1 MVEPIVML
9 KGYDFQCI
17 RCGCCCYQRE
27 GVYMTTEEKELLG
40 DHPSIAPLEKPVSG
54 LYTYRILPSE
64 GDRCPFLADNHCT
77 IYEKRPEL
85 CRRFPL
91 TMRYIPDIGYLYSA
105 IICCGASHQNPSPY
119 TVKEYSTQL
128 NEKFRSSF
136 EKMETLNCQKASAL
150 SKSVKVNPHIQ
161 DMETVITIW
170 DYLGDLAYTDV
181 IQKEN
186 LQWMSWIIMKA
197 WYQYYLDLLQHEK
210 YMGEKK
216 FTDDMP
222 RVDKLLHSY
231 MKIQLNYLEET
242 KETAVYASSESGE
255 NSRTTLYLCRKNPEP
270 LEMSLSDK
278 ERSYAKFTPD
288 ALSLSRD
295 YYSFLAK
302 RTIRAYPFSS
312 SVIPISFVPE
322 ILHRAVTEITGA
334 AVLLSNY
341 RGHKVI
347 TAEDLF
353 DVIKLKDNHSNI
365 GFYKKQVLESYGLSV
380 LDI

>member
-1 MVEPIVML
+1 MVEPIAIL

-17 RCGCCCYQRE
+17 TCGCCCYQKK
-27 GVYMTTEEKELLG
+27 GVYMTTEEKKLLG
-40 DHPSIAPLEKPVSG
+40 DHPSIVPLEKPVSD

-64 GDRCPFLADNHCT
+64 DDRCPFLDDNHCT

-91 TMRYIPDIGYLYSA
+91 TMRYIPDIGYVYST
-105 IICCGASHQNPSPY
+105 IICCGASYQNPSSY
-119 TVKEYSTQL
+119 TVKEYSNHL
-128 NEKFRSSF
+128 NEKFCSSF
-136 EKMETLNCQKASAL
+136 EKMETLTYQKAFAL
-150 SKSVKVNPHIQ
+150 SESVKVNPHIQ

-181 IQKEN
+181 VQKEN

-210 YMGEKK
+210 YMDKKK
-216 FTDDMP
+216 FTNNIP
-222 RVDKLLHSY
+222 RMNKLLHSY
-231 MKIQLNYLEET
+231 MKIQLNYLDET
-242 KETAVYASSESGE
+242 KETAVYTSSEPGG
-255 NSRTTLYLCRKNPEP
+255 NSRTALYLCRKDPEP

-288 ALSLSRD
+288 ALNLSRD

-322 ILHRAVTEITGA
+322 ILHRTVTDITGS
-334 AVLLSNY
+334 AVLLSNH

-347 TAEDLF
+347 TADDLF

-365 GFYKKQVLESYGLSV
+365 GFYKKQVLNSYGFSV